1 MVKYR
6 NKGGTTVNILV
17 IGGTRF
23 FGIHMVNE
31 LLIAGYDVTIATRG
45 KASDSF
51 GDKVKRIFLERTKEE
66 SVREALSGTHYDVV
80 IDKIA
85 YCSNDIKY
93 VMDVIDC
100 DKYIYMSSTSVYNPK
115 HINTVEADFDGI
127 ENELIWCDRKAFPYE
142 QIKRQ
147 AECAL
152 WQQYPEKNWIAVRY
166 PFVIGKDDY
175 TKRLLF
181 YVEHTMKS
189 IPMNIDNVD
198 YQMSYIRSDEA
209 GKFLTF
215 LVDKDVKGAI
225 NGASDG
231 TISIKEIIEY
241 VEEKTG
247 ARAIIDNSGE
257 DAPYNGEPEYS
268 ICTDKAKELGYQF
281 TELKDWIYELL
292 DYYIQVV
299 EEMDKVDNG
308 RFH

>member
-1 MVKYR
+1 
-6 NKGGTTVNILV
+6 
-17 IGGTRF
+17 
-23 FGIHMVNE
+23 MVNE
-31 LLIAGYDVTIATRG
+31 LLTAGYDVTIATRG

-152 WQQYPEKNWIAVRY
+152 WRQYPEKNWIAVRY
-166 PFVIGKDDY
+166 PFAIGKDDY
-175 TKRLLF
+175 TK
-181 YVEHTMKS
+181 
-189 IPMNIDNVD
+189 
-198 YQMSYIRSDEA
+198 
-209 GKFLTF
+209 
-215 LVDKDVKGAI
+215 
-225 NGASDG
+225 
-231 TISIKEIIEY
+231 
-241 VEEKTG
+241 
-247 ARAIIDNSGE
+247 
-257 DAPYNGEPEYS
+257 
-268 ICTDKAKELGYQF
+268 ICCS
-281 TELKDWIYELL
+281 
-292 DYYIQVV
+292 
-299 EEMDKVDNG
+299 M
-308 RFH
+308 

>member
-6 NKGGTTVNILV
+6 NKGDTTVNILV

-31 LLIAGYDVTIATRG
+31 LLTAGYDVTIATRG

-147 AECAL
+147 AECAD
-152 WQQYPEKNWIAVRY
+152 R
-166 PFVIGKDDY
+166 
-175 TKRLLF
+175 
-181 YVEHTMKS
+181 KS
-189 IPMNIDNVD
+189 
-198 YQMSYIRSDEA
+198 
-209 GKFLTF
+209 
-215 LVDKDVKGAI
+215 
-225 NGASDG
+225 
-231 TISIKEIIEY
+231 
-241 VEEKTG
+241 
-247 ARAIIDNSGE
+247 
-257 DAPYNGEPEYS
+257 
-268 ICTDKAKELGYQF
+268 
-281 TELKDWIYELL
+281 
-292 DYYIQVV
+292 VV
-299 EEMDKVDNG
+299 
-308 RFH
+308 

>member
-1 MVKYR
+1 M
-6 NKGGTTVNILV
+6 NILV

-31 LLIAGYDVTIATRG
+31 LLTAGYDVTIATRG

-166 PFVIGKDDY
+166 PFAIGKDDY

-189 IPMNIDNVD
+189 IPSLGVKAYTPYVWQCPRDVLQKDENIITIAVTNTLAN
-198 YQMSYIRSDEA
+198 M
-209 GKFLTF
+209 L
-215 LVDKDVKGAI
+215 
-225 NGASDG
+225 DG
-231 TISIKEIIEY
+231 TYFDYDSQKLVNIE
-241 VEEKTG
+241 
-247 ARAIIDNSGE
+247 
-257 DAPYNGEPEYS
+257 P
-268 ICTDKAKELGYQF
+268 
-281 TELKDWIYELL
+281 
-292 DYYIQVV
+292 
-299 EEMDKVDNG
+299 
-308 RFH
+308 